1 MSFNDFWYVFYDMIY
16 YYNVPDE
23 WVFQRLYNSRINAEG
38 WLQVRYHTKA
48 AFYCEICKKNW
59 KSARTTILFQ
69 CKFDEQ
75 QNFGKVQMK
84 RFGQQCKDCGEGT
97 TYYPAQYNL
106 DQICRSLQ
114 VLFVKVLQE
123 FYGYQIQ
130 QGGGRYRRP
139 KTTTPPHASKYCEA
153 CHYRVCGQEE
163 E

>member
-1 MSFNDFWYVFYDMIY
+1 MTPRFAPRQI
-16 YYNVPDE
+16 E
-23 WVFQRLYNSRINAEG
+23 SRADSRSISKSRDSIMP
-38 WLQVRYHTKA
+38 V
-48 AFYCEICKKNW
+48 FYCEICKKNW
-59 KSARTTILFQ
+59 KSARTTILYQ

-84 RFGQQCKDCGEGT
+84 RFGQQCNNCGEGT